1 MVSLAPAG
9 YKAVA
14 YSQMAAPAMMTSIWV
29 SSLIGAFVEQV
40 SCWAGVGSSGVLD
53 SHIHILGPNS
63 LVCMTSDWLSD
74 FEIIQDR
81 CGGLISRC
89 FPGPCAGPSLRGAM
103 GKLLFLSDG

>member
-53 SHIHILGPNS
+53 SHIHGILGPNS
-63 LVCMTSDWLSD
+63 LVCMTSDWLSG
-74 FEIIQDR
+74 F
-81 CGGLISRC
+81 
-89 FPGPCAGPSLRGAM
+89 
-103 GKLLFLSDG
+103 